1 LINKLSCSLVG
12 RTETIKITPGSYTHQ
27 AYGKQEVMEQF
38 QCNYGLNPQFRDRFN
53 RGKLKITGLDLE
65 GEVRIVE
72 LVDQP
77 FYVATLF
84 VPQLS
89 SRPENPHPLI
99 VSYLKAALA
108 FRNTRRKSEA

>member
-1 LINKLSCSLVG
+1 
-12 RTETIKITPGSYTHQ
+12 
-27 AYGKQEVMEQF
+27 MEQF
-38 QCNYGLNPQFRDRFN
+38 QCNYGLNPQFRDRFD

-65 GEVRIVE
+65 GQVRIVE
-72 LVDQP
+72 LIDHP

-84 VPQLS
+84 LPQLS

>member
-1 LINKLSCSLVG
+1 
-12 RTETIKITPGSYTHQ
+12 
-27 AYGKQEVMEQF
+27 MEEF
-38 QCNYGLNPQFRDRFN
+38 QCNYALNPQFRDRFE
-53 RGKLKITGLDLE
+53 REKLKITGLDLG

-72 LVDQP
+72 LTDHP

-89 SRPENPHPLI
+89 SRPGNPHPLI

-108 FRNTRRKSEA
+108 FRNSGRKSEA

>member
-1 LINKLSCSLVG
+1 
-12 RTETIKITPGSYTHQ
+12 
-27 AYGKQEVMEQF
+27 MEQF
-38 QCNYGLNPQFRDRFN
+38 QCNYGLNPQFRNRFDRA
-53 RGKLKITGLDLE
+53 KLKITGLDLE

-72 LVDQP
+72 LIDHP

-84 VPQLS
+84 LPQLS
-89 SRPENPHPLI
+89 SMPENSHPLF

>member
-1 LINKLSCSLVG
+1 
-12 RTETIKITPGSYTHQ
+12 
-27 AYGKQEVMEQF
+27 MEQF
-38 QCNYGLNPQFRDRFN
+38 QCNYGLNSQFRDRFD

-72 LVDQP
+72 LIDHP

-99 VSYLKAALA
+99 VSYLKAALVL
-108 FRNTRRKSEA
+108 RNAGRKSEA